1 RDGAAGHPG
10 ADPAAPAR
18 RRPDRGR
25 RQGLTFSQEEGAV
38 HPRAKAQRIEML
50 IGVLGFFTAGALLEG
65 VALWVRGKEALR
77 SALVLLG
84 FVVLLGLA
92 IRWRRRQR

>member
-1 RDGAAGHPG
+1 M
-10 ADPAAPAR
+10 
-18 RRPDRGR
+18 
-25 RQGLTFSQEEGAV
+25 

-50 IGVLGFFTAGALLEG
+50 IGVLGFFTAVAFIETVVLE
-65 VALWVRGKEALR
+65 LRGKEALR

-92 IRWRRRQR
+92 IRWRRRIWRGDA

>member
-1 RDGAAGHPG
+1 
-10 ADPAAPAR
+10 
-18 RRPDRGR
+18 
-25 RQGLTFSQEEGAV
+25 V

-50 IGVLGFFTAGALLEG
+50 IGVLGFFTAIAFIDTVVLE
-65 VALWVRGKEALR
+65 LRGKEALR

-92 IRWRRRQR
+92 IRWRRRIWRGGA

>member
-1 RDGAAGHPG
+1 M
-10 ADPAAPAR
+10 
-18 RRPDRGR
+18 
-25 RQGLTFSQEEGAV
+25 

-50 IGVLGFFTAGALLEG
+50 IGVLGFFTA
-65 VALWVRGKEALR
+65 VAFIETVVLGLRGKEALR

-92 IRWRRRQR
+92 IRWRRRVWRGDA

>member
-1 RDGAAGHPG
+1 
-10 ADPAAPAR
+10 
-18 RRPDRGR
+18 
-25 RQGLTFSQEEGAV
+25 V

-50 IGVLGFFTAGALLEG
+50 IGVLGFFTAVAFIDTVVLE
-65 VALWVRGKEALR
+65 LRGREALR

-92 IRWRRRQR
+92 IRWRRRIWRGDA

>member
-1 RDGAAGHPG
+1 M
-10 ADPAAPAR
+10 
-18 RRPDRGR
+18 
-25 RQGLTFSQEEGAV
+25 

-50 IGVLGFFTAGALLEG
+50 IGVLGFFTAVAFIETVVLE
-65 VALWVRGKEALR
+65 LQGKEALR

-92 IRWRRRQR
+92 IRWRRRVWRGDA

>member
-1 RDGAAGHPG
+1 
-10 ADPAAPAR
+10 
-18 RRPDRGR
+18 
-25 RQGLTFSQEEGAV
+25 V

-50 IGVLGFFTAGALLEG
+50 IGVLGFFTAVAFIETVVLE
-65 VALWVRGKEALR
+65 LQGKEALR

-92 IRWRRRQR
+92 IRWRRRQRP